1 MEDKDTLLRQFFA
14 DTKQQIPDAGFTR
27 RVMHNLPGKRRRA
40 PRRLLLWD
48 IVAYTL
54 AALLFI
60 ALGGIQ
66 ALGSAFARL
75 LEQAAAHGHY
85 DLRTVAI
92 VAAVLVFLLCR
103 KVCSIR

>member
-1 MEDKDTLLRQFFA
+1 MEDKDTLLQQFFA
-14 DTKQQIPDAGFTR
+14 DTKQEIPDAGFTR

-40 PRRLLLWD
+40 PHRLLLWD
-48 IVAYTL
+48 VVVYTL
-54 AALLFI
+54 ATLLFI

-66 ALGSAFARL
+66 ALGDALPRL
-75 LEQAAAHGHY
+75 FRQVAEHGHY